1 MGESKMRVI
10 KDSDVESIRE
20 VGKAVKNYAEEIKKD
35 IDKLLKRH
43 DDMHSL
49 WSGKQYDQLTEV
61 LLETQKI
68 LTKQSNNLIEI
79 SEEIKKDAD
88 RLEEANRKQIK

>member
-1 MGESKMRVI
+1 MRVI
-10 KDSDVESIRE
+10 KDSNVESIRE
-20 VGKAVKNYAEEIKKD
+20 VGKAVKVYAEEIKKD

-43 DDMHSL
+43 DNMHSL
-49 WSGKQYDQLTEV
+49 WSGKQYDQLTDI

-88 RLEEANRKQIK
+88 RLEEANQKQIK

>member
-1 MGESKMRVI
+1 MRVI

-20 VGKAVKNYAEEIKKD
+20 VGKAVKIYAEEIKKD

-68 LTKQSNNLIEI
+68 LTKQSNNLANI

-88 RLEEANRKQIK
+88 RLEKANQSHIK

>member
-20 VGKAVKNYAEEIKKD
+20 VSKAVKSYSEEIKKD

-49 WSGKQYDQLTEV
+49 WSGKQYDQLTDI
-61 LLETQKI
+61 LIETQKI

-79 SEEIKKDAD
+79 SDEIKKDAD